1 MQTAKNTLEAISA
14 DPGTQS
20 LVREREMARRAHE
33 HLMYSARAEG
43 RVEGEAKGRVEGEA
57 QAVLAVLEAR
67 GIPVTEQQRQQI
79 LECQDLERLN
89 SWVRKAVTLA
99 VVDELFAQ

>member
-1 MQTAKNTLEAISA
+1 MQTAKSTLEAISA

-33 HLMYSARAEG
+33 HLLYSAGIAGEARG
-43 RVEGEAKGRVEGEA
+43 RVEGEAH
-57 QAVLAVLEAR
+57 AVLAVLEAR